1 MERIYIL
8 DELDCA
14 NCAMKIERHV
24 GKIKGVKECSVDF
37 VSKRMFVDMEHE
49 GIEAVLEETVQAI
62 EPDVILRRKDD
73 KKAASA
79 GKQGA
84 SGKAGHSKAEEHYSA
99 QEDCGCKKA
108 HHHDHADC
116 ACAHTDGHDHHDA
129 CNGSH
134 AHENDGHHH
143 HEGCGCGHDHAH
155 EAHEDRE
162 IQGALKLYVKNLD
175 CANCANKIE
184 AYVRKMDNIKDAS
197 MNFSQGVLFV
207 ELQDASRSEDTIKA
221 IMAVIPILEDGVTVE
236 LEKTTEEEKPSQM
249 FSFQENA
256 RLYLGILL
264 FAAAVVLEAQSWS
277 VWLFLAAYVMA
288 GGKVVYIALRNILK
302 GEVFDENFLM
312 SVATIGALAI
322 GSYEEA
328 VAVMIFYEIGEM
340 FQSYA
345 VNRSRKSIS
354 SLMNIRADYANL
366 WKDGKEVRV
375 SPEAV
380 GLHDLI
386 VIKPG
391 ERVPLDGVIVEGTSS
406 LDTSALTGE
415 SLPRDVGVQDEV
427 LAGVVNLSGVLKVEV
442 SKAYGES
449 TVSRILE
456 LVENASSKKA
466 PMEKF
471 ITRFAKVYT
480 PTVVFLAIALVV
492 LPMLFIPD
500 AVFADWLYRALTFL
514 VVSCPCALVI
524 SVPLG
529 MFAGI
534 GAASKS
540 GILIKGGNYLEALK
554 DIDTVVFDKTG
565 TLTKGVFTVTQIH
578 AIQRSEDELLEMAA
592 YAENYSTHPIALS
605 IRKAYAKT
613 IDAERLSRYE
623 EVAGNGIHVLL
634 DQHELLVGNYKLMQA
649 NGITY
654 EEHDALGTIV
664 HIAVDGT
671 YEGYIVIDDEIKETS
686 KEAIASLKSSGVKK
700 CVMLSGDRYKVG
712 EHVASVL
719 GLDEVHMQL
728 LPADKVEKVEELLQ
742 QESEH
747 GKLAFVGDGIND
759 APVLAR
765 ADIGVAMGGIGSDAA
780 IEAADVVLMKDDP
793 SALST
798 AIRIAGKTMQILWQN
813 IVFSLGIKV
822 VILIL
827 TAFGMANMWMGVFA
841 DVGVTL
847 IAILN
852 SMRALKIR

>member
-221 IMAVIPILEDGVTVE
+221 IMAVIPTLEDGVTVE
-236 LEKTTEEEKPSQM
+236 REKSTEEEKPSRM

-500 AVFADWLYRALTFL
+500 AVFSVKLKRALTFL

-623 EVAGNGIHVLL
+623 EVAGNGIHVQL